1 MKLFFILFI
10 ILFSTN
16 LYGNNHCIFDK
27 DFRFSW
33 RLLENDVMVLKFE
46 NISSQNIYIEKISF
60 HSNPQ
65 QKKLY
70 QKNVK
75 LDISPT
81 KSNSLRIKIKDID
94 KILIG
99 LNKKEIQK
107 KIIHGHTCKLKKNNK
122 SKSLLKKVLG
132 AK

>member
-16 LYGNNHCIFDK
+16 LYGNNHCIYDK

-60 HSNPQ
+60 
-65 QKKLY
+65 L
-70 QKNVK
+70 VTE
-75 LDISPT
+75 L
-81 KSNSLRIKIKDID
+81 
-94 KILIG
+94 
-99 LNKKEIQK
+99 E
-107 KIIHGHTCKLKKNNK
+107 KKNYK
-122 SKSLLKKVLG
+122 SIIARNDINSI
-132 AK
+132 

>member
-1 MKLFFILFI
+1 
-10 ILFSTN
+10 
-16 LYGNNHCIFDK
+16 
-27 DFRFSW
+27 
-33 RLLENDVMVLKFE
+33 MVLKFE
-46 NISSQNIYIEKISF
+46 NISSQNIYIKKISF
-60 HSNPQ
+60 YSNPQ

-94 KILIG
+94 KRLIG